1 MRLLL
6 VLCLLFNFTTY
17 KAQEKRI
24 ALVIGNAE
32 YVHVSPLKN
41 PVNDAELMKS
51 TLISLGFDVIMAN
64 NIKTERQFLDTL
76 RSFQRKSAAYNV
88 RFVYYAGHAVQ
99 IREENFLLPTEE
111 KFEIITD
118 FSDYAIPLSKITTP
132 FTQVENKINIVILD
146 ACRDNPFKNASES
159 RGLIVEELLNEQ
171 SSDGVLIAYATTS
184 GSTASDGLKESKN
197 SVFCKSLAKNMMFP
211 DIPFEDV
218 LKKVRIDVK
227 QALNQKPEYRNSLEN
242 TLYLKKS
249 TYTDQII
256 EIDSLINAEDY
267 ELAKEKVIEVLTKA
281 PDYKLAL
288 LRRGRIEYN
297 LKNKDYNGSH
307 LFKADSLYPNDPQV
321 HEYLGRYYSTI
332 GEIEKAIQSMNK
344 AIDLDS
350 QDPELFYWRARIYED
365 EKETKEAESD
375 YTQSIVLDSTIIRFF
390 NRAQFYKR
398 IENYELALSDYSQA
412 ISYDKENPRWY
423 DERANCY
430 IEKGDFT
437 AALKDLDKAL
447 DLAQDNPYYYI
458 NRADFYKEQKKY
470 ELSLKDYATALELS
484 NDPNQSSRALNNRA
498 TIYEAQEKFDLAAEE
513 YTRAIEKSP
522 NDPLYYSNRA
532 RIYKKQQNY
541 ALALTDYTQAISVD
555 KENPRWYDER
565 ANCYIEKGDFTA
577 ALKDLDKAIDLASDD
592 PFYYNNRADFYRE
605 QEKYDE
611 SLKDY
616 AKALTLATNDDET
629 ARAVNN
635 RATIYEDQEK
645 FELAL
650 EEYTK
655 AIEIYPNYSLYYSN
669 RARIYQKQ
677 QNYELA
683 LADYTQAISVDK
695 ENPRWYD
702 ERANCYIEKGDF
714 TAALKDLDKAI
725 ALAPDDPVYYNNRA
739 GFYTDYKNDYEL
751 ALKDYA
757 TALKLSTDPAE
768 SSRTLNNR
776 ATIYE
781 GQEKFDLAL
790 EAYTKAIEIY
800 PNYSLYYSNR
810 ARIYEQQGK
819 LDDAQKDY
827 SKAIELDPTNA
838 FWYYSKGAFLEN
850 FMNKPYDALLDYTMA
865 ISLDSIETS
874 YLWHRGKLFSEK
886 LNNQEMAI
894 QNFEQILKIEPN
906 DVNAMNWLTI
916 FYDRSN
922 DTDNA
927 VKGYKKIISLGDS
940 IKKLEYSIED
950 YGWANI
956 NLAEI
961 YQCEDKIEEASKLY
975 NEGVSYLSTSSS
987 DGSSS
992 YPMGYYF
999 RAWFFALYLSKYDE
1013 AISDFSASIKLDP
1026 KNPYWLLNR
1035 SKIYHMKGD
1044 LKIAKSDMNDAVKI
1058 SNESAI
1064 YIAERGN
1071 FYSIIGEYDK
1081 ATKDFKESFK
1091 LDSANR
1097 RTYHY
1102 LTENL
1107 IRQGKIDDALKNAS
1121 ESMTKFKNDTISFEQ
1136 IGRINFAKNDLFKSL
1151 SAYTQAASIMEFNE
1165 GDRTIYPHDIQVFL
1179 SDVYLKIAAIY
1190 KKLNQTDLECDALR
1204 KAQDIII
1211 FETRPDRQKMIK
1223 EIREKLISCQN

>member
-1 MRLLL
+1 MKMRLLL

-577 ALKDLDKAIDLASDD
+577 ALKDLDKAI
-592 PFYYNNRADFYRE
+592 
-605 QEKYDE
+605 
-611 SLKDY
+611 
-616 AKALTLATNDDET
+616 
-629 ARAVNN
+629 
-635 RATIYEDQEK
+635 
-645 FELAL
+645 
-650 EEYTK
+650 
-655 AIEIYPNYSLYYSN
+655 
-669 RARIYQKQ
+669 
-677 QNYELA
+677 
-683 LADYTQAISVDK
+683 
-695 ENPRWYD
+695 
-702 ERANCYIEKGDF
+702 
-714 TAALKDLDKAI
+714 